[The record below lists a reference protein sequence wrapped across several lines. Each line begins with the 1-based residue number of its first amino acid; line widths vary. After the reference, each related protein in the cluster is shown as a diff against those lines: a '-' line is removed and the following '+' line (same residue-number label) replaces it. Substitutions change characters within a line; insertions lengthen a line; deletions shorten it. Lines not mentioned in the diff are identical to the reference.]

1 MSVTQDKAVP
11 VRNAATLVLLR
22 DGAAGLE
29 TFMLK
34 RGAATAFVPGA
45 HVFPGGALDAADADP
60 AVYARCDGLDDAGA
74 SERLELPADGLAYW
88 VAAIRESFEEAGV
101 LLATDENGEMPD
113 WHDSALRARLA
124 EEREALHAGETT
136 LAEILAAEGL
146 RLPVTELRYY
156 GHWTTP
162 PGPPR
167 RYSTRFFAARAPAG
181 QDLTHDGIETVAGGW
196 TDPGHA
202 LRRYR
207 RGDISMILPTEMQL
221 QLLRRFRDSAALL
234 GELDAM
240 KRIPKVAPESVPV
253 DE

>member
-1 MSVTQDKAVP
+1 MSAIRDQAVP

-34 RGAATAFVPGA
+34 RGSAVAFVPGA
-45 HVFPGGALDAADADP
+45 HVFPGGAVEPADADP
-60 AVYARCDGLDDAGA
+60 AVYARCDGLDDAAA
-74 SERLELPADGLAYW
+74 SERMDVPRDGLAYW

-101 LLATDENGEMPD
+101 LPATDAAGEAPD
-113 WHDSALRARLA
+113 WHDPALRTRLA
-124 EEREALHAGETT
+124 AARRALHAGETT
-136 LAEILAAEGL
+136 LAEILATEGL
-146 RLPVTELRYY
+146 RLPVTRLRYY

-181 QDLTHDGIETVAGGW
+181 QDLAHDGVEAVAGAW
-196 TDPGHA
+196 TTPGHA

-207 RGDISMILPTEMQL
+207 RGELSMILPTEMQL
-221 QLLRRFRDSAALL
+221 QLLRRFSDSDTLL
-234 GELDAM
+234 AELDAM
-240 KRIPKVAPESVPV
+240 KRIPKVAPEEPPGP
-253 DE
+253 